1 MYINDILKSIKYF
14 LTELRTLKYLLLL
27 ADGMADYKYD
37 ILDGKTLL
45 QYAHTPNMDRLA
57 PFSVLG
63 TARTIPD
70 GYPPG
75 SDVANLAVMGY
86 DPRRY
91 YTGRSPLEAVSL
103 GVTMEE
109 QDLSLRC
116 NLVTLSDEEN
126 FAEKIMLDYSAGEI
140 SSAESV
146 QLIDAIRSALGSD
159 EFHFHAGISYRH
171 LLLWKNARGRSLQL
185 TPPHDISDRKI
196 GAYLPQ
202 GSDGHILLQL
212 MQASQAVLEQH
223 PVNLA
228 RIGQGLKPANSIWLW
243 GEGIRPAMD
252 SFAAKYGLQ
261 GSVVCAAYLVKG
273 LGLCAGLT
281 PVKVEGATGAIKT
294 NFTGKARAA
303 LDELKRGQDFV
314 YLHIEAPDEAGHQ
327 GDMQAKIWAIE
338 QIDQHVLGLI
348 LEEMDGFDDLRLLIM
363 PDHPTPITIKTH
375 SSDPV
380 PFMLY
385 DKNHPRTSSAREFN
399 EITAGEGIFFEDGF
413 KLMDYF
419 INERNL

>member
-1 MYINDILKSIKYF
+1 M
-14 LTELRTLKYLLLL
+14 ELREMKYLLLL

-37 ILDGKTLL
+37 ILDGKTVL
-45 QYAHTPNMDRLA
+45 QYAHTPNMDKLA
-57 PFSVLG
+57 PLSQLG
-63 TARTIPD
+63 TARTVPE

-103 GVTMEE
+103 GVTMDD

-116 NLVTLSDEEN
+116 NLVTLSSEEN
-126 FAEKIMLDYSAGEI
+126 YADKVMLDYSAGEI
-140 SSAESV
+140 SSAESA
-146 QLIDAIRSALGSD
+146 QLIDAVRSALGNAA
-159 EFHFHAGISYRH
+159 FNFHAGISYRH
-171 LLLWKNARGRSLQL
+171 LLLWKNALGKSLQL

-196 GAYLPQ
+196 GASLPQ
-202 GSDGHILLQL
+202 GSDAQVLLQL
-212 MQASQAVLEQH
+212 MQASQAVLAKH

-228 RIGQGLKPANSIWLW
+228 RIEKGLNPANSIWLW
-243 GEGIRPAMD
+243 GEGSRPAMD
-252 SFAAKYGLQ
+252 SFASKYGLQ
-261 GSVVCAAYLVKG
+261 GSVVCAVDLVKG
-273 LGLCAGLT
+273 LGICAGLT
-281 PVKVEGATGAIKT
+281 PVQVEGATGAIKT
-294 NFTGKARAA
+294 NFAGKARAA

-314 YLHIEAPDEAGHQ
+314 YLHIESPDEAGHQ
-327 GDMQAKIWAIE
+327 GDMEAKIWAIE

-348 LEEMDGFDDLRLLIM
+348 LNEIDDFDDLRLLIM

-385 DKNHPRTSSAREFN
+385 DKNHPRTSSARQFN
-399 EITAGEGIFFEDGF
+399 EITAGEGIFFEDGY

-419 INERNL
+419 INGSDQ